1 MVCHHIILKKAEVI
15 YLPAFIERYKENRMF
30 IVEEFGTDSN
40 DKDQGLHYHILIEI
54 DKTEARLR
62 ADVNKNV
69 RKAKTHGVISSV
81 GRKPDVLMQ
90 GLSWMHLP
98 KIMHNSWDL
107 SEDKIKELHD
117 QYWEYRAKMFQDPDI
132 KETKVLDELVDKCR
146 DVAVTEDQ
154 VIEFYYNLV
163 KTKGGKKSFANKQVG
178 QAYIRTAL
186 SFSKNEH
193 IYGPKIRAY
202 YKSGL
207 WG

>member
-1 MVCHHIILKKAEVI
+1 
-15 YLPAFIERYKENRMF
+15 
-30 IVEEFGTDSN
+30 
-40 DKDQGLHYHILIEI
+40 
-54 DKTEARLR
+54 
-62 ADVNKNV
+62 
-69 RKAKTHGVISSV
+69 
-81 GRKPDVLMQ
+81 
-90 GLSWMHLP
+90 
-98 KIMHNSWDL
+98 
-107 SEDKIKELHD
+107 
-117 QYWEYRAKMFQDPDI
+117 MFQDPDI